1 MKIKVSDING
11 YSNFDGSA
19 EYRLIDILRI
29 METKTFGKVE
39 SASIVGGRGRL
50 VRLMD
55 EGKVRVEKPTNKQ
68 NGKWFCNAADV
79 LRYAVVRNKKN
90 RKSVKLKRYEKN
102 NDKRATA

>member
-1 MKIKVSDING
+1 MKYKVCDTNG

-29 METKTFGKVE
+29 MENKTFGKVE
-39 SASIVGGRGRL
+39 AASIVGGRGRL

-55 EGKVRVEKPTNKQ
+55 EGKVRVDKPTNKQ

-79 LRYAVVRNKKN
+79 LRYAVVKYRKP
-90 RKSVKLKRYEKN
+90 RKSKNYEKSN
-102 NDKRATA
+102 NQRATA